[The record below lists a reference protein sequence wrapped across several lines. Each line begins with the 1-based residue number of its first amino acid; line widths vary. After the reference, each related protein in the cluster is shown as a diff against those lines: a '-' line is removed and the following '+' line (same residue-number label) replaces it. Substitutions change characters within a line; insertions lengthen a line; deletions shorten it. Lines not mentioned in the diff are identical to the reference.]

1 MHQIDSK
8 GVQSDSSNIA
18 NACEEWQDLLLNEDL
33 NMHKEL
39 IVQRCN
45 QALTPYHYLA
55 NILHPK
61 YRGRKL
67 SGDKEEMAK
76 EHLLDS
82 RPELL
87 PALCQFQTGD
97 SQVPNSLNSPV
108 CIDQMHPVA

>member
-1 MHQIDSK
+1 
-8 GVQSDSSNIA
+8 
-18 NACEEWQDLLLNEDL
+18 
-33 NMHKEL
+33 MHKEL

-61 YRGRKL
+61 YSGRKL
-67 SGDKEEMAK
+67 SGDNEEMAK

-87 PALCQFQTGD
+87 PALSQFQTGD
-97 SQVPNSLNSPV
+97 SQVPKS
-108 CIDQMHPVA
+108 